1 MLKEKI
7 GIYQDST
14 NNKTT
19 IVIYNM
25 SKKTRE
31 QIATLLLGD
40 LKVVETVSGLTEVP
54 HEDAYMNPDITG
66 MEPVVLQQPAAPT
79 APVAEM
85 PSAEQTIQ
93 EEMNV
98 SAAENLS
105 IPATEQTPAPVP
117 ENTTPQTEVKAEI
130 PVEKKAKRGRPRKN
144 PVAEAPTEE
153 KQETAETVAAP
164 VDFSTA
170 INPPV
175 TEESEVPVQ
184 DTVQENHM
192 EAEQPIQENLTTE
205 PAVETTETN
214 IPETA
219 TSSVSSIDP
228 EPQIP
233 NFDIET
239 TDLQEENAV
248 IGQYA
253 EMPEDM
259 IAHDMEDASE
269 EPSYQTNVY
278 EDPAPSKASETV
290 KVLWQ
295 SYNENTPVVLLRDF
309 LYFWTNGNQ
318 EEKVTAAAEAAKL
331 LELVAENRRK
341 IQSLFWE
348 MQACAPFTK
357 ALMSAIRQKGYGDG
371 LTVESQ
377 EYMGAIVNTLN
388 ILSDEEL
395 MVLAKGAGKNMMEVL
410 DPMFT
415 IN

>member
-40 LKVVETVSGLTEVP
+40 LKTVETVSGLTEVP
-54 HEDAYMNPDITG
+54 HEDTYMNPDITG
-66 MEPVVLQQPAAPT
+66 MEPVVLQQPAAPVIKT
-79 APVAEM
+79 
-85 PSAEQTIQ
+85 PSTTPSIQ
-93 EEMNV
+93 EKINV
-98 SAAENLS
+98 SATEDLS
-105 IPATEQTPAPVP
+105 IPTTEPTPAPTL
-117 ENTTPQTEVKAEI
+117 ENATSQTEVKEEI
-130 PVEKKAKRGRPRKN
+130 PAEKKPKRGRPRKN
-144 PVAEAPTEE
+144 PVTEVPIEERKEAAEAST
-153 KQETAETVAAP
+153 TP

-175 TEESEVPVQ
+175 TEGSEIPAQ
-184 DTVQENHM
+184 DIVQEDSM
-192 EAEQPIQENLTTE
+192 EADSSIQSDLAAA
-205 PAVETTETN
+205 PAVETTDDSA
-214 IPETA
+214 PEA
-219 TSSVSSIDP
+219 TTSPVSSVDP

-239 TDLQEENAV
+239 TGVQEENAV

-259 IAHDMEDASE
+259 IAHDIEDKTE

-278 EDPAPSKASETV
+278 EDPTPSKASETV
-290 KVLWQ
+290 KALWQ

-318 EEKVTAAAEAAKL
+318 EEKVTAATEAAKL

-395 MVLAKGAGKNMMEVL
+395 VVLAKGAGKNMMEVL

>member
-7 GIYQDST
+7 GIYQDPT

-40 LKVVETVSGLTEVP
+40 LKTVETVSGLTEVP

-66 MEPVVLQQPAAPT
+66 MEPVVLQQQAAP
-79 APVAEM
+79 AVEMPPVAQ
-85 PSAEQTIQ
+85 SIH
-93 EEMNV
+93 EEADTPTVEDTSVPM
-98 SAAENLS
+98 
-105 IPATEQTPAPVP
+105 TEQTSAPTR
-117 ENTTPQTEVKAEI
+117 EDMIPQAETKEEA

-144 PVAEAPTEE
+144 QTVEAPTA
-153 KQETAETVAAP
+153 KAQETAENVPTP

-175 TEESEVPVQ
+175 VEEPETLTQDTAQADPMETESSAQEVPVE
-184 DTVQENHM
+184 T
-192 EAEQPIQENLTTE
+192 PS
-205 PAVETTETN
+205 VETVETN
-214 IPETA
+214 IPETVVPSA
-219 TSSVSSIDP
+219 ASVDP

-239 TDLQEENAV
+239 TGVQEENAV
-248 IGQYA
+248 IDQYA

-259 IAHDMEDASE
+259 IAHDTESTPE

-278 EDPAPSKASETV
+278 EDPVPSKASETV
-290 KVLWQ
+290 KALWQ
-295 SYNENTPVVLLRDF
+295 SYNENTPAVLLNDF
-309 LYFWTNGNQ
+309 LYFWNNGNQ
-318 EEKVTAAAEAAKL
+318 EEKVTAATEAAKL

-371 LTVESQ
+371 LAVESQ
-377 EYMGAIVNTLN
+377 EYMGAIVSTLN

-395 MVLAKGAGKNMMEVL
+395 VVLAKGAGKNLMEVL